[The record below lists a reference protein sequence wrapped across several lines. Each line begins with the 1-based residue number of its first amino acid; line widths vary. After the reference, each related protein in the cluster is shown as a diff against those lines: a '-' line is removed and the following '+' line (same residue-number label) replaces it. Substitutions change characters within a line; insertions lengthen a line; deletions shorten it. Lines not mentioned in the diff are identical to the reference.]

1 MKNIKIQDERI
12 LSQRRKIQSD
22 GFGVLF
28 FGLLISIV
36 LQKFIFDA
44 PFSQYASEFILLMV
58 AAIYVEARNIIKG
71 SGTYNMDFSGQ
82 ILVVIHSVV
91 SGLAI
96 AALATTFNT
105 INLGIEQMGGA
116 GGIAVASLITFA
128 FGSLIS
134 FVVFQILFM
143 INTKRQK
150 QIDEKYIDAHE

>member
-58 AAIYVEARNIIKG
+58 AAIYVEARNIING
-71 SGTYNMDFSGQ
+71 SGTYSMDFSGQ
-82 ILVVIHSVV
+82 NLVVIHSIVC
-91 SGLAI
+91 GLAI
-96 AALATTFNT
+96 AALATTFNI
-105 INLGIEQMGGA
+105 INLGINQMGGA
-116 GGIAVASLITFA
+116 GGIVVTSFITFV
-128 FGSLIS
+128 FGVLIS
-134 FVVFQILFM
+134 FVVLQIIFM

-150 QIDEKYIDAHE
+150 QIDEKYIDEDE